1 MDVAPFLGLRARL
14 ALGCTLGPGCAT
26 LPAVPGHSY
35 ARPGIPVAEGQYVYF
50 AIFFSCAT
58 YFFSCSR
65 PDAAADAGLRPGRP
79 GATSFAMTKSRS
91 GTPRSFRALLFGFV
105 QGPVSSAAQTHPALL
120 PDASSVH
127 PNALRGMTRGL

>member
-1 MDVAPFLGLRARL
+1 MQHVSSPAAGPTLQQTLVSVLGAP
-14 ALGCTLGPGCAT
+14 
-26 LPAVPGHSY
+26 
-35 ARPGIPVAEGQYVYF
+35 
-50 AIFFSCAT
+50 
-58 YFFSCSR
+58 
-65 PDAAADAGLRPGRP
+65 
-79 GATSFAMTKSRS
+79 FAMTKSRS